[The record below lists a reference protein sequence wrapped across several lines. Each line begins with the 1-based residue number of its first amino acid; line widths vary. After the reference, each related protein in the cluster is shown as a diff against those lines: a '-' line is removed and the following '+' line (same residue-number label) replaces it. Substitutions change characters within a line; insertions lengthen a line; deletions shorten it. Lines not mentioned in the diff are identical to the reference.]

1 MLKAK
6 GSRGKRVG
14 ACALML
20 CICIS
25 LIYGITDN
33 YAYASAAIDVNQ
45 EVEIIVSVSTE
56 IVKQGSV
63 SIIYDTNYFR
73 YVPDSLSWIY
83 SAETSKF
90 DFNSN
95 RVDTDLTA
103 LGVTELNGKTGAQV
117 SFTLKGS
124 KVTLSE
130 DEYADIFSIK
140 LKAVQPTTITEST
153 FGTYSNRPSTYS
165 IVGDGDPVPSTTS
178 YTITPTSITTSTTVN
193 NTSFDVDV
201 TLTADPTTALYASV
215 QAELTYDP
223 KLVKPNLSALNGVVS
238 EDEDALG
245 KLTITIGPDKD
256 APVGD
261 GVLLATIPFTPI
273 AEGTAKFAVSD
284 NATVSIQG
292 NPPEIQAA
300 PGTPL
305 EVEIKAA
312 TLPVTVGGSYEGLPA
327 SGYQVI
333 KFKLPDAPTKV
344 YTYDGEPMHYAKI
357 DGEHYIMYIVSDDVT
372 STSAKLPELT
382 DIDYAN
388 DGDLNGG
395 GLRISDAQIAYDLAK
410 SHSSYTG
417 DSDLTLLDIQ
427 ARLKADVDG
436 DGQITE
442 ADAAVIKSAVHGAS
456 LPFAPAA

>member
-63 SIIYDTNYFR
+63 SIIYDTDYFR

-95 RVDTDLTA
+95 RVDTDLTV
-103 LGVTELNGKTGAQV
+103 LGVTELNGKTGAQI

-130 DEYADIFSIK
+130 DEYADIFSMK

-165 IVGDGDPVPSTTS
+165 IVGDGDTVPPTSS
-178 YTITPTSITTSTTVN
+178 YTITPTGTTTSATV
-193 NTSFDVDV
+193 NTSFNVDV
-201 TLTADPTTALYASV
+201 TLTADPTSALYASV
-215 QAELTYDP
+215 QAKLTYAP
-223 KLVKPNLSALNGVVS
+223 ELVKPELSALKDVVS
-238 EDEDALG
+238 EDVPG
-245 KLTITIGPDKD
+245 TLTITIGPGDD
-256 APVGD
+256 AAVGD
-261 GVLLATIPFTPI
+261 GILLAKIPFTPI
-273 AEGTAKFAVSD
+273 AEGMATFAVSD

-292 NPPEIQAA
+292 DPLEIKAE

-305 EVEIKAA
+305 DVEIKAA
-312 TLPVTVGGSYEGLPA
+312 TLPVTLGGSYEGLPT

-333 KFKLPDAPTKV
+333 RFKLPDAPTKV
-344 YTYDGEPMHYAKI
+344 YTYGGEPMHYAKI
-357 DGEHYIMYIVSDDVT
+357 GGEHYIMYIVPADVT
-372 STSAKLPELT
+372 SANAKTPELT
-382 DIDYAN
+382 DIDYSN

-395 GLRISDAQIAYDLAK
+395 GLRISDAQIAYDLAT
-410 SHSSYTG
+410 SHSSYAEDG
-417 DSDLTLLDIQ
+417 NLTLLDIQ
-427 ARLKADVDG
+427 ARLKADVNG
-436 DGQITE
+436 DGKITV
-442 ADAAVIKSAVHGAS
+442 ADAAAIKSAVHGAP